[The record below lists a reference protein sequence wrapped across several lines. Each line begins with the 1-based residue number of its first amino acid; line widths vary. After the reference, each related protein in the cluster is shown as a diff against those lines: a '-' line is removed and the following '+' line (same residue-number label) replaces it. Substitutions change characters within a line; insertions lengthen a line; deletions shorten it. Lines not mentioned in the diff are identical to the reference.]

1 MDLCSS
7 NVLFKGQLYFLSLRI
22 KNLNDLLD
30 DTLAEN
36 RYKFLWR
43 VFKCY
48 YYYSTYR
55 SIPLASIDGVD

>member
-7 NVLFKGQLYFLSLRI
+7 NVLFQGQLYFLSLCI
-22 KNLNDLLD
+22 KNLNDPLS

-43 VFKCY
+43 VFRCY
-48 YYYSTYR
+48 YCYSTYR
-55 SIPLASIDGVD
+55 SILLVSIDGMD